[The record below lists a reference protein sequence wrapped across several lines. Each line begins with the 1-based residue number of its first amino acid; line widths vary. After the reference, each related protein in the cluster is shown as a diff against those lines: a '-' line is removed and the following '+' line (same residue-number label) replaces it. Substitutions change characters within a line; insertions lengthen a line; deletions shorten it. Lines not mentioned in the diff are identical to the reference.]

1 MKKILT
7 AFFSL
12 FFIIVFAACDNT
24 KSYSEL
30 QDEEIVTI
38 ENYIKKNN
46 IQVVTTKPAD
56 NAWGTNVYYKTASGL
71 IST

>member
-46 IQVVTTKPAD
+46 I
-56 NAWGTNVYYKTASGL
+56 
-71 IST
+71 